1 MATLLETLNTIATS
15 IIDNAR
21 MKTHKRVW
29 EVLPHLTNVRADR
42 TENALKAECLG
53 SDGTTYEVTLKLK
66 TEKVAEFSC
75 TCPASEK
82 DPHAPCKH
90 ALAVAWRW
98 EHRQTD
104 DKGQALA
111 QEQGRPSH
119 HIVRGTVERE
129 TAKAVLIKDANGK
142 SEFFPKRFIEGN
154 EVDGFAVPYFL
165 MEGKEISSEPTFI
178 IPVRKAS

>member
-1 MATLLETLNTIATS
+1 MTLLETLNTIATS
-15 IIDNAR
+15 TLDNAR

-29 EVLPHLTNVRADR
+29 EVLPHLTNVRADQK
-42 TENALKAECLG
+42 EKALKAECAGADG
-53 SDGTTYEVTLKLK
+53 STYEVTLTLNG
-66 TEKVAEFSC
+66 KVAEHTC

-82 DPHAPCKH
+82 DEHAPCKH

-98 EHRQTD
+98 ENRQTE

-129 TAKAVLIKDANGK
+129 TAKAILIKDTNGK
-142 SEFFPKRFIEGN
+142 SEFFPKRFVEGN
-154 EVDGFAVPYFL
+154 EVDGFAVPYWL
-165 MEGKEISSEPTFI
+165 MEGKEITSEPTYI
-178 IPVRKAS
+178 VPVRKAS

>member
-1 MATLLETLNTIATS
+1 MTLLETLNTIASSTLE
-15 IIDNAR
+15 NAR

-29 EVLPHLTNVRADR
+29 EVLPHLTNVRADQA
-42 TENALKAECLG
+42 EKALKAECVGADG
-53 SDGTTYEVTLKLK
+53 STYEISLTL
-66 TEKVAEFSC
+66 EGKVAKHQC
-75 TCPASEK
+75 NCPASEK

-98 EHRQTD
+98 EHRQTE

-129 TAKAVLIKDANGK
+129 TAKAVLIKDTNGK
-142 SEFFPKRFIEGN
+142 SEFFPKRFVEGN
-154 EVDGFAVPYFL
+154 EVDGFAIPYFL
-165 MEGKEISSEPTFI
+165 MEGKNIASEPTFI
-178 IPVRKAS
+178 VPARKAS